1 MIKRVSLIGILS
13 VIILLTACID
23 STTVISVRKDGS
35 GTITE
40 VMYIDESVTSMM
52 EGMFAEMGGEEEK
65 EKGKKPIDVEE
76 YKSKAMQ
83 LGADVKFVSAK
94 EVARGDGA
102 SGIEVV
108 YAFDD
113 VRKLNIQATPDNPM
127 GDEMAGMMGAE
138 STESEEAESPITFDF
153 KKGGTS
159 QLIIHMPEKDEPEV
173 SEEVPEAAEESPEM
187 AAQGMAMMKQFL
199 AGFRIRIMVNV
210 LEGKIQK
217 TNASFVDNKDTVTL
231 FDIEMGEIFSNEEY
245 LKEWQS
251 MSQVKDM
258 STAMQKMKNIPG
270 LKIETAERVEINFK

>member
-1 MIKRVSLIGILS
+1 
-13 VIILLTACID
+13 
-23 STTVISVRKDGS
+23 
-35 GTITE
+35 
-40 VMYIDESVTSMM
+40 VTSMM

-65 EKGKKPIDVEE
+65 EKGENPIDVEE

-94 EVARGDGA
+94 EVTRGDGA

-138 STESEEAESPITFDF
+138 STESEEAEKPITFDF

-159 QLIIHMPEKDEPEV
+159 QLIIHMPKKDEPEV

-210 LEGKIQK
+210 LESKIQK
-217 TNASFVDNKDTVTL
+217 TNASFVDNEKTVTL

-245 LKEWQS
+245 IKEWES
-251 MSQVKDM
+251 MSQIKDM
-258 STAMQKMKNIPG
+258 ATAMEKMKNIPG